1 MTIPYGK
8 HSIDNEDIDAVVKVL
23 RSNFITQ
30 GKVVNKFEAAVSE
43 YVGAKFAL
51 AVNSG
56 TSALHI
62 ACLSLGLTKNDWVW
76 TSPISFVA
84 SSNCALYCG
93 ARVDFVDIDLKTYN
107 MSIKSL
113 EDKLIIAK
121 KHNKLP
127 KILIVVHMAGLSCHM
142 TDIKRL
148 SKIYNFKIIEDAS
161 HAIGGIYKGFK
172 VGSCKYSDVTV
183 FSFHPVKIITTAE
196 GGMIVTNDKNTFA
209 KAKKLHTHGITRDD
223 KSFFKNNNEQWY
235 YEQQD
240 LGYNYR
246 MNELQAALG
255 LSQLKKIDKFIKKRN
270 LIAKYY
276 NEKLNSIPLIL
287 PEIHD
292 NITSTFHLYI
302 IRLKLDKIKISHK
315 HLFNKLKE
323 KGILVNLH
331 YIPIYKHPYY
341 ERFNFNQENF
351 PNSEKYYKEA
361 LSIPIYYSLREKDQ
375 NFVIKTLENLL

>member
-276 NEKLNSIPLIL
+276 NKKLNSIPLIL
-287 PEIHD
+287 PEIND

>member
-1 MTIPYGK
+1 MKQLFLNTW
-8 HSIDNEDIDAVVKVL
+8 
-23 RSNFITQ
+23 
-30 GKVVNKFEAAVSE
+30 
-43 YVGAKFAL
+43 AKFAL

-107 MSIKSL
+107 MSVKSL

-209 KAKKLHTHGITRDD
+209 KAKKLHTQVLPEMI
-223 KSFFKNNNEQWY
+223 KAFKNNNEQWY

-255 LSQLKKIDKFIKKRN
+255 LSQLKKIDKFIKK
-270 LIAKYY
+270 
-276 NEKLNSIPLIL
+276 
-287 PEIHD
+287 EI
-292 NITSTFHLYI
+292 
-302 IRLKLDKIKISHK
+302 
-315 HLFNKLKE
+315 
-323 KGILVNLH
+323 
-331 YIPIYKHPYY
+331 
-341 ERFNFNQENF
+341 
-351 PNSEKYYKEA
+351 
-361 LSIPIYYSLREKDQ
+361 
-375 NFVIKTLENLL
+375 